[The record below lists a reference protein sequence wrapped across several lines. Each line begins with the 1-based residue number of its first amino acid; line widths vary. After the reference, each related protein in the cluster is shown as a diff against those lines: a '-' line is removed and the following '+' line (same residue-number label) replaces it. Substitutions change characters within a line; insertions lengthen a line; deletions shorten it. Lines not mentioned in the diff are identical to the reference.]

1 MWIRKGYCEK
11 KKINEEF
18 EIYSVSSS
26 TTESLLNKNCP
37 TEDPENHHDGR
48 SLQLTLSDFYKTQEN
63 EEIR

>member
-26 TTESLLNKNCP
+26 TTESLLNINCP

-48 SLQLTLSDFYKTQEN
+48 SL
-63 EEIR
+63 